1 MYEVMP
7 MKIIAAQHVSAT
19 LMSKQSPRRQ
29 AGYQTLYYTRELL
42 TEDEVSIIERIVQ
55 YSAAPERRPKW
66 QSYRLSARRHV
77 ISRIVPISERDDA
90 GRGRRYFTHSLICDL
105 PDDEQFDVSLLS
117 LLRPQKFLSSLD
129 DLLASGGMRTRE
141 APTLMVEV
149 GGTSIEDAL
158 GHLSDWSGEEL
169 NRLYMLMSDP
179 RRLIEQG
186 QYVALVGS
194 DEQIV
199 EVLRAAFLL
208 APPSALKFCSF
219 DTNPSGSASPPD
231 GPFWAHGGAA
241 VEASYVIDAAR
252 RQVIIPDSSPL
263 RENGFSPELL
273 STALRK
279 DVAARLSRP
288 SEEMLLCLLDRR
300 YESFVGEPVYQT
312 LRRDAMSPLVPSDLA
327 LLLPLAHAHSE
338 LGRLLALESDGDA
351 KRPGTLP
358 ASNTPFYKKP
368 IQQLRALGSR
378 LKKRF
383 RLARPQAAPD
393 GTAGDGDRAERPL
406 PFWRR
411 VLHRRIV
418 K

>member
-1 MYEVMP
+1 MYEVMR

-19 LMSKQSPRRQ
+19 LMSRQSPRRQ
-29 AGYQTLYYTRELL
+29 AGYQTLYFTRELL
-42 TEDEVSIIERIVQ
+42 TEDEVSVIERIVQ
-55 YSAAPERRPKW
+55 YSSARERRPKW

-77 ISRIVPISERDDA
+77 ISRIVPIRERDDA
-90 GRGRRYFTHSLICDL
+90 GRGGRYFTHSLICDL
-105 PDDEQFDVSLLS
+105 PDEEQFDVWLLS

-129 DLLASGGMRTRE
+129 DLVASGGMRTGE

-149 GGTSIEDAL
+149 GGTSIDDAL

-186 QYVALVGS
+186 QYVALIGS
-194 DEQIV
+194 DDQIV
-199 EVLRAAFLL
+199 EAMKVAFLL
-208 APPSALKFCSF
+208 APPSALRFCSF
-219 DTNPSGSASPPD
+219 DTNASGSASPPD
-231 GPFWAHGGAA
+231 GPFWGRGSAA
-241 VEASYVIDAAR
+241 ADASYLIDAAR

-279 DVAARLSRP
+279 DVTARLSRP
-288 SEEMLLCLLDRR
+288 SEEMLLCLLERR
-300 YESFVGEPVYQT
+300 YESFVGEPVYQA
-312 LRRDAMSPLVPSDLA
+312 LRRDALSPLAPSDLA
-327 LLLPLAHAHSE
+327 LLLPLAHAHSG
-338 LGRLLALESDGDA
+338 LGRLLAPDSDGDA
-351 KRPGTLP
+351 ERPGTLS

-368 IQQLRALGSR
+368 IQQLRALGR
-378 LKKRF
+378 WLKRPF

-393 GTAGDGDRAERPL
+393 GTAGDGDRAESPL